1 MKILTKE
8 QVKELLEKSKSNPK
22 HHLMI
27 RTFLETGLKV
37 SELVSL
43 QVRNILPGE
52 IRIEERIINISNE
65 LSQSLLSLVLNKRF
79 FDLVF
84 ESHKATRQYT
94 LSTIVHMI
102 NLYALQ
108 CESIRKRIGSYALR
122 NTFISNE
129 VSKKKNRKEIAC
141 CLGIQSKSLLR
152 SCSFLF

>member
-1 MKILTKE
+1 MKFLTKT
-8 QVKELLEKSKSNPK
+8 QVDELLSVSRQNKK

-43 QVRNILPGE
+43 QARNILPGE
-52 IRIEERIINISNE
+52 IRIGSRIIKISKE
-65 LSQSLLSLVLNKRF
+65 LSNSLFSLISTKEF
-79 FDLVF
+79 CDLVF

-122 NTFISNE
+122 NTYISNE
-129 VSKKKNRKEIAC
+129 VSNKRNRREIAFS
-141 CLGIQSKSLLR
+141 LGIQSKSLLR
-152 SCSFLF
+152 SCNFLF